1 MRAAARASSVRGTR
15 ESSRNGHSLGRI
27 LFAVVLAELFAV
39 VLAELRRAVAAAR
52 RYEDLRYGSGRR
64 EDRTAAD
71 IPRRVFEEFYSS
83 ARPGESRRAERDLQ
97 VDWHRSDAC
106 EADQDER
113 VNS

>member
-1 MRAAARASSVRGTR
+1 MRAAARTSSVRGIR
-15 ESSRNGHSLGRI
+15 ENRTGHWWGRTI
-27 LFAVVLAELFAV
+27 FAAVLAEF
-39 VLAELRRAVAAAR
+39 RRAAAAAR